1 MRVKVFGHNFK
12 SKAEL
17 ALLLGVSTRYSPRN
31 TKGVNVPV
39 KDVLS
44 EKDIME
50 RFGFKSKK
58 EARMWL
64 ANLINEAG
72 HGFPPPILQTNNFM
86 RFDADQVIA
95 WYQTQID
102 KTANLN

>member
-72 HGFPPPILQTNNFM
+72 HGNERINQQASLCKIS
-86 RFDADQVIA
+86 DQPHDLLSMA
-95 WYQTQID
+95 
-102 KTANLN
+102 